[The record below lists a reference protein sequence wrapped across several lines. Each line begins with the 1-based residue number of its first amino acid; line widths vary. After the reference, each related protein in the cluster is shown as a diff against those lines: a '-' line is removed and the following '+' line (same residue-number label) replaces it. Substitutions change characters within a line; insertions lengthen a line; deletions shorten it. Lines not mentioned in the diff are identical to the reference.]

1 MTTSLE
7 NMIPWDLISS
17 SLEGQITTEEEIQL
31 QQWISSSDENQELF
45 DWLKQTW
52 ENELSDYKIYME
64 ADETIAWD
72 ALRLKLEKLPQ
83 VERKSNAVTGDFTK
97 KTFSMSRWAAVAAVL
112 IIAIG
117 SFLWYLKSDGNNV
130 YQTGFGEQRT
140 VSLPD
145 GSSIK
150 LSANTRIEVSKE
162 YNKSSREVDLKI
174 GEAFFEVKHDERIAF
189 IVNLG
194 TVRVK
199 DIGTSFFIQKQ
210 KDSIRLSVT
219 NGKVALISN
228 SGNET
233 RELSAGMSLEL
244 KTNKKSFD
252 PLVSIDSVTAEQQ
265 LLHFENTALPDVIL
279 NLEKVYNRKIEIA
292 DSALAQKR
300 FTADLGGQTFER
312 SIDILSQSLN
322 IKYFEKNGV
331 YYLKAE
337 Q

>member
-1 MTTSLE
+1 
-7 NMIPWDLISS
+7 MIPWDLISS

-31 QQWISSSDENQELF
+31 RQWISSSDENRELF

-52 ENELSDYKIYME
+52 ENEFSDYQIYRE

-72 ALRLKLEKLPQ
+72 ALGLKLEKLPQ

-112 IIAIG
+112 IIVVG
-117 SFLWYLKSDGNNV
+117 SFLWYLNSDGNNV

-150 LSANTRIEVSKE
+150 LSANTRIEVSNG
-162 YNKSSREVDLKI
+162 YNKSSREVDLKT
-174 GEAFFEVKHDERIAF
+174 GEAFFEVKHDDQIPF
-189 IVNLG
+189 IVYLG
-194 TVRVK
+194 IASVK

-210 KDSIRLSVT
+210 EDSIRLSVT
-219 NGKVALISN
+219 SGKVAFINN
-228 SGNET
+228 SDNET

-244 KTNKKSFD
+244 ETNKKSFN
-252 PLVSIDSVTAEQQ
+252 PVISVDSVTAGQQ

-292 DSALAQKR
+292 DSVLAQKR